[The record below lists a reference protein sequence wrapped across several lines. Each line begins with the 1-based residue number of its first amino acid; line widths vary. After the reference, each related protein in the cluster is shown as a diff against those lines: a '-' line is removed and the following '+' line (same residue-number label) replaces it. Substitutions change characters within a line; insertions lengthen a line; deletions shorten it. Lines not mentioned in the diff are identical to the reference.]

1 MADYF
6 GYNKTAK
13 GPGNIVSSTMVLASI
28 DGEAVRLVQDCNI
41 QYQRNAQF
49 QYELGSDSVWS
60 IAGQSSGTATMTRS
74 VGDKKLLEPYQPGGP
89 CELQN
94 ITVGKGNGECGMD
107 PGKILCSGCLL
118 ISVGFQASSGGLT
131 VTDNANWQVGS
142 LTRS

>member
-89 CELQN
+89 ANCRTSLWA
-94 ITVGKGNGECGMD
+94 KGTESAEWTQVKSCV
-107 PGKILCSGCLL
+107 PGACS
-118 ISVGFQASSGGLT
+118 SVLASRPRL
-131 VTDNANWQVGS
+131 AA
-142 LTRS
+142 